1 MIFNFLPI
9 KYIDSF
15 LIFAGQLF
23 APSSPGQGS
32 LGSLRG
38 GRPAE
43 MKDRAQLCL
52 WLGSMNL
59 PQPDPG
65 GPPLCLP
72 RRLPGDCRQRAEE
85 GWTKRG
91 GEALL
96 PALCPVAG
104 LRGGFREVG
113 RSGRSL
119 TAVQRLGMAILS
131 FWRPKNSPKPGSTAT
146 GGGPGS
152 SLAGWVGGAGKAV
165 SGPRAA
171 S

>member
-15 LIFAGQLF
+15 LIFVGQLF
-23 APSSPGQGS
+23 APSSLGQGS
-32 LGSLRG
+32 LGSLGG

-43 MKDRAQLCL
+43 RKDRAQLCP

-59 PQPDPG
+59 QQPDPG

-72 RRLPGDCRQRAEE
+72 RRLPGDCSLRAEE
-85 GWTKRG
+85 QWTRG

-113 RSGRSL
+113 WAGMSL
-119 TAVQRLGMAILS
+119 TAVQCLGMTILS
-131 FWRPKNSPKPGSTAT
+131 SWRPKNFPKPGSTAT

-152 SLAGWVGGAGKAV
+152 SLVGWVGEAGKAV
-165 SGPRAA
+165 AGLRAA